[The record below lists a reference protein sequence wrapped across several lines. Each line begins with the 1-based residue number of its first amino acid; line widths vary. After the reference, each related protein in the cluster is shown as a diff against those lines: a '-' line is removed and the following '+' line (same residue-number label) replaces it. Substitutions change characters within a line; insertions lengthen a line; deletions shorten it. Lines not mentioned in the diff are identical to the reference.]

1 MAGVHTGT
9 VPLFASQQSEAWLP
23 GPTQLPRATPRPE
36 LDFPRP
42 SRGGGESDMA
52 GEGWHTAQQPR
63 LYPPVSGLARPP
75 SLGRP
80 PWGCTRVEVA
90 MSLPEAQV
98 QAPGPAQILKCNFTQ
113 FFATHTHTQ
122 GTGVSSGRQAV
133 GTLPWT
139 ALEPSTTG
147 HRPRESPALS
157 TGEGTILPH
166 SLCKVTLETGTQP
179 PAGLRADA
187 HPHCGVAS
195 RHLQLGAGPG
205 GF

>member
-1 MAGVHTGT
+1 MPSADPRAATHGDLCSRVPTPGGRLSVAGVHTET

-113 FFATHTHTQ
+113 FFATHTHTHRGQ
-122 GTGVSSGRQAV
+122 GSLLAGRQW
-133 GTLPWT
+133 GPCHGQHWSLPPQAT
-139 ALEPSTTG
+139 DHVSRQPC
-147 HRPRESPALS
+147 PRERGPSCHTPFAKSP
-157 TGEGTILPH
+157 
-166 SLCKVTLETGTQP
+166 
-179 PAGLRADA
+179 
-187 HPHCGVAS
+187 
-195 RHLQLGAGPG
+195 
-205 GF
+205 